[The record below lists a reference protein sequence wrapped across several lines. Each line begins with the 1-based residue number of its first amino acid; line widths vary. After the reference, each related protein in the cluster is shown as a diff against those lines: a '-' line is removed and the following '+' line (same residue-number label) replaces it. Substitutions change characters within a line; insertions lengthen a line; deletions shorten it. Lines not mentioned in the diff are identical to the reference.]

1 MRGRTGQPR
10 VRLDPRALWDH
21 LTRRNMSQNELARVA
36 ELSPG
41 YLSELVAGNKSPQA
55 ATRRKL
61 LAALGGLAFDDL
73 FIMVDC
79 DET

>member
-1 MRGRTGQPR
+1 MRGRRQPR

-21 LTRRNMSQNELARVA
+21 LTRRNMSQNELARLA
-36 ELSPG
+36 GLSPG

-61 LAALGGLAFDDL
+61 LAALGGLTFEDL
-73 FIMVDC
+73 FIVEDSN
-79 DET
+79 ET

>member
-1 MRGRTGQPR
+1 
-10 VRLDPRALWDH
+10 
-21 LTRRNMSQNELARVA
+21 MSQNELARVA
-36 ELSPG
+36 GLSPG